1 MISLYKIFIRPNS
14 DYDNAALITAET
26 KHIFKWEQIQMNAL
40 RFILNLSRSTSNNI
54 VRKCVNVFTVKE
66 RIIELAI
73 SWYENSMIN
82 NPTVAY
88 PDTPLAYI
96 NY

>member
-26 KHIFKWEQIQMNAL
+26 KHIFKCEQIQMNAL
-40 RFILNLSRSTSNNI
+40 RFTLNLSRSTSNNI
-54 VRKCVNVFTVKE
+54 VKKCVNVFTVKE
-66 RIIELAI
+66 RIIELAM

-88 PDTPLAYI
+88 PDTPLAYM